1 MNGFQVTGI
10 VLAAGLSSRMGQLKQ
25 LLPIGGIP
33 SVVRVVRTLG
43 KKIDDVVVVLGH
55 QAEEIEAV
63 LEFEAC
69 RCIFNQDYLLGMLS
83 SVQCALSEIQTSSS
97 YLVAL
102 ADQPQIKESTVSCIL
117 QNASTLSKGI
127 VIPKFEGKRGHP
139 VFIHSKYHREILEL
153 NHDVGLNFFTRSHR
167 EDVLEVDLQEVE
179 IIRDMD
185 TPNDY
190 KRIKNLFGGV
200 NRNG

>member
-1 MNGFQVTGI
+1 MNSFQVTGI

-43 KKIDDVVVVLGH
+43 KDVDDVVVVLGH
-55 QAEEIEAV
+55 RAKEIEVV
-63 LEFEAC
+63 LEPEVC
-69 RCIFNQDYLLGMLS
+69 RCIFNQDYSLGMLS
-83 SVQCALSEIQTSSS
+83 SVQCALREIQTSSS

-117 QNASTLSKGI
+117 RNASTLSKGI
-127 VIPKFEGKRGHP
+127 VIPKFQGKRGHP
-139 VFIHSKYHREILEL
+139 VFIHSKYYREILEL

-167 EDVLEVDLQEVE
+167 QDVLEVDLQEVE
-179 IIRDMD
+179 IVRDMD

-190 KRIKNLFGGV
+190 KRIKSLFGDV
-200 NRNG
+200 NRDG

>member
-1 MNGFQVTGI
+1 MNSFQVTGI

-33 SVVRVVRTLG
+33 SVVRVVRSLVNAV
-43 KKIDDVVVVLGH
+43 DEVVVVLGH
-55 QAEEIEAV
+55 RAEEIEVV
-63 LEFEAC
+63 LESERC
-69 RCIFNQDYLLGMLS
+69 RCVFNQDYSLGMLS

-97 YLVAL
+97 YLIAL

-117 QNASTLSKGI
+117 QNASMLSKGI
-127 VIPKFEGKRGHP
+127 VIPKFQGKRGHP
-139 VFIHSKYHREILEL
+139 VFIHSKYYREISDL
-153 NHDVGLNFFTRSHR
+153 NHHVGLNFFTRSHK

-179 IIRDMD
+179 IVRDMD

-190 KRIKNLFGGV
+190 KRIKRLLGDFSRDG
-200 NRNG
+200 